1 MIKLYLSIFLIMH
14 LSLIANNTKLEYDIK
29 YSDNNLIFIN
39 ISKSKYPH
47 IKKKYHIVQHGEDL
61 EDISD
66 DNKIELETLEK
77 INNISRFD
85 DLKVGSLIY
94 LVPNYRGDGN
104 EKKNSN

>member
-1 MIKLYLSIFLIMH
+1 MIKLYLSAFLIIS
-14 LSLIANNTKLEYDIK
+14 LFLIANDDKKIEYNIK
-29 YSDNNLIFIN
+29 YSDNNFIFID

-47 IKKKYHIVQHGEDL
+47 IKKKYHIVQKGEDL

-85 DLKVGSLIY
+85 RLKPGTIIHF
-94 LVPNYRGDGN
+94 VPADKGGDN
-104 EKKNSN
+104 EKKSI